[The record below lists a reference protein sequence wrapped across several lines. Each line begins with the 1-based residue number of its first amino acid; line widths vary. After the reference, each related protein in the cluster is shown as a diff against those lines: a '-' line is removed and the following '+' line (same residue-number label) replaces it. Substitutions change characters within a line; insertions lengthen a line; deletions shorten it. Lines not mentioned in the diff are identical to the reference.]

1 MSKPNVIPPHNET
14 LSGHKKES
22 PIATTTW
29 INSGN
34 ILLSERSQIQM
45 DKYYTVPLI
54 SKIDKFIK
62 AGARLRVPGAEG
74 RREWGV
80 IT

>member
-14 LSGHKKES
+14 LFGHKKES

-34 ILLSERSQIQM
+34 IPLSERSQIQT
-45 DKYYTVPLI
+45 DKYYTVPL
-54 SKIDKFIK
+54 KI
-62 AGARLRVPGAEG
+62 
-74 RREWGV
+74 
-80 IT
+80 

>member
-14 LSGHKKES
+14 LFGHKKES

-34 ILLSERSQIQM
+34 ILLSERSQIQT
-45 DKYYTVPLI
+45 DKYYTVPLR

-62 AGARLRVPGAEG
+62 AEARLRVPGAER